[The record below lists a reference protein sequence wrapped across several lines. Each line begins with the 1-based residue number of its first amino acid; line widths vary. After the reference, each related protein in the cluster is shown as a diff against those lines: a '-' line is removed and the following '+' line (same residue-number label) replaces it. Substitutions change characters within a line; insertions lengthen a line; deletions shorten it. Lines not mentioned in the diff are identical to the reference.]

1 MTEDF
6 FLLSEHRTPAR
17 DTSLC
22 KKKKAVNLN
31 DTQVV
36 ACTSKYSVRS
46 KSVCNDCCWCVS
58 KWWWRKQHTDHLI
71 PVLEVQFYSHV
82 YHSHESWSC
91 LHAFKDPR
99 EHSGWSRSGYS
110 SGPKCKKQRERM
122 AWEIWTNAEYN
133 WYNMIIKNNNSKKEG
148 RERNEYL
155 MKDKY

>member
-22 KKKKAVNLN
+22 KKKAVNLN

-46 KSVCNDCCWCVS
+46 KLVCNDCCWCVS
-58 KWWWRKQHTDHLI
+58 KWWWQKQHTDHLI